1 MPKCVV
7 HPFETFE
14 NPRFVVILSRMDG
27 KYLLSRHKNR
37 VTWETQGGYIEKG
50 ETPFEAAKREL
61 WEESGAV
68 EYTLTPL
75 CDYWA
80 TTDAIESTGRVYCAE
95 ITKLGPIPEGSEMR
109 ETKLFDTLPEEFTYT
124 YISKVLFA
132 YKEEAEN

>member
-14 NPRFVVILSRMDG
+14 KPKFVVILSRMEG

-68 EYTLTPL
+68 KYKIEPL

-80 TTDAIESTGRVYCAE
+80 TTDVVESAGRVYYAE
-95 ITKLGPIPEGSEMR
+95 IDELGPIPEFSEMK
-109 ETKLFDTLPEEFTYT
+109 EVKLFDELPEEFTYT
-124 YISKVLFA
+124 YISKELFGFLET
-132 YKEEAEN
+132 KQK